1 MAVAAL
7 FTEGNLSSGERE
19 NRDNRWV
26 LAAFGVSGF
35 LLAYLPALTD
45 RLDFWTFGGE
55 AVRWI
60 GVVLYIVGGVL
71 RIWPVFVLGK
81 RFSGLVAIQ
90 LGHTLVTDGIY
101 RRIRNPSYLGLVN
114 SVGWALAFR
123 SGVGLLLVVLT
134 MVPLVARI
142 RSEEA
147 LLRTQFG
154 TEYDAYCA
162 RASAAGRVLTL
173 FISFPPPFRAL
184 PTIRS
189 RCVATCRKRATPCL
203 AACRSTGPDL
213 GEANAGVGLRA
224 FRCGCSNA
232 LIRKQLVTRMSTAR
246 MGTGAILRRKLI
258 EMNWSAVR
266 HNA

>member
-1 MAVAAL
+1 MAVTRKIAVASAISTLVYLGLAVLGSGGFAAFFSHPPLTVVVVATLAMAVAAL

-101 RRIRNPSYLGLVN
+101 RRIRNPSYLGLVVN

-162 RASAAGRVLTL
+162 RTWRL
-173 FISFPPPFRAL
+173 L
-184 PTIRS
+184 P
-189 RCVATCRKRATPCL
+189 
-203 AACRSTGPDL
+203 
-213 GEANAGVGLRA
+213 GVY
-224 FRCGCSNA
+224 
-232 LIRKQLVTRMSTAR
+232 
-246 MGTGAILRRKLI
+246 
-258 EMNWSAVR
+258 
-266 HNA
+266 

>member
-1 MAVAAL
+1 M
-7 FTEGNLSSGERE
+7 
-19 NRDNRWV
+19 

-101 RRIRNPSYLGLVN
+101 RRIRNPSYLGLIVN

-162 RASAAGRVLTL
+162 RIASAAGRVLTL

-189 RCVATCRKRATPCL
+189 RCVATCVANVRRRAW
-203 AACRSTGPDL
+203 AACRSTGPDPRRSQCWR
-213 GEANAGVGLRA
+213 GFAGIPVRLFERA
-224 FRCGCSNA
+224 DS
-232 LIRKQLVTRMSTAR
+232 
-246 MGTGAILRRKLI
+246 
-258 EMNWSAVR
+258 
-266 HNA
+266 